1 MCVCVYS
8 QSESR
13 VLGLCSPRLSPGSRV
28 AGRGDS
34 SDPTALE
41 VSGHIHN
48 AHSPQTELCS
58 TAWAG
63 LEREREESEQKREQ
77 RSERAEKRASR
88 EESEQR
94 ERAEVEMEKVSERG
108 ERRREGKKIADLP
121 L

>member
-1 MCVCVYS
+1 MCVCS
-8 QSESR
+8 PSENR
-13 VLGLCSPRLSPGSRV
+13 VLGSCSLHLSPGGRV